1 VWFVSKS
8 VFFCSNKTELE
19 NMTSVLKFHYSKCL
33 ANKNAFSFKC
43 TRSLAQKDEPKKFL
57 ALRKREGKINV

>member
-1 VWFVSKS
+1 
-8 VFFCSNKTELE
+8 
-19 NMTSVLKFHYSKCL
+19 MTSVLKFHYSKCL

-43 TRSLAQKDEPKKFL
+43 TRGLAQKDEPKMFL